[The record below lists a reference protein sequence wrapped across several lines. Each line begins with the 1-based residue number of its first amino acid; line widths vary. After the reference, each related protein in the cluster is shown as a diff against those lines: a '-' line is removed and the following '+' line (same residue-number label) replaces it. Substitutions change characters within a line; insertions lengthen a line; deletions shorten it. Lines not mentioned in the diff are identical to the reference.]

1 MEQSSEPDNLMPRLA
16 LRFAAGTV
24 GLSRLA
30 EWMAARGGMWT
41 GLLWEWRPQQQSLD
55 APASSCLNGTPVAC
69 GYLRTPMSFPL
80 GDNVVAFPSWKK
92 VLSREVA
99 A

>member
-1 MEQSSEPDNLMPRLA
+1 MEQSAEPDNLMRGLA
-16 LRFAAGTV
+16 LQFAAGMV

-69 GYLRTPMSFPL
+69 GYLRTPMSFPR

>member
-1 MEQSSEPDNLMPRLA
+1 MEQSSEPDSLMPRLA

-30 EWMAARGGMWT
+30 EWMAARVGMWT

-55 APASSCLNGTPVAC
+55 APAISCLIGTPVAC
-69 GYLRTPMSFPL
+69 GYLRMPMSFPL
-80 GDNVVAFPSWKK
+80 GDDVVAFPSWKK